1 MGLEFW
7 VRLVRFPFVIGL
19 TVAGYLALLQVST
32 GWQHTFFFWMLLPF
46 ALATV
51 ILESQQLADAR
62 YKNKKK

>member
-19 TVAGYLALLQVST
+19 TVACYLALLKLFT
-32 GWQHTFFFWMLLPF
+32 GLQHTLFFWMLLLF
-46 ALATV
+46 VIATV
-51 ILESQQLADAR
+51 ILESQQLAYAR